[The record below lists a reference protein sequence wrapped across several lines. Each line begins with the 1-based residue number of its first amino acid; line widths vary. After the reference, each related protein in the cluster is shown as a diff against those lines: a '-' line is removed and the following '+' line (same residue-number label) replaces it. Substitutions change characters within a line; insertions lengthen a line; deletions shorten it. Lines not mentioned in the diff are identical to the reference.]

1 MVLKLPRSEKR
12 MFWGFK
18 YDIVHLFANFLVVKL
33 KPFTRKS
40 RQSFQNILNLLLV
53 IQNSFEATLRWK
65 MNVLMVEKWQ
75 FRRFC
80 KLLSDE
86 VEAVL
91 WESKAKGSKVLKS
104 KVIHMKHFLK
114 WFWNY
119 NRVKSECSQCLKIL
133 FLIFFANFLVAKLQP
148 FTGKS
153 RQSF

>member
-12 MFWGFK
+12 MFSGFK

-65 MNVLMVEKWQ
+65 MNVLMVEKWH

-91 WESKAKGSKVLKS
+91 WESKAKGSKVFKS

-119 NRVKSECSQCLKIL
+119 NRVKANVLSVWKYCS
-133 FLIFFANFLVAKLQP
+133 
-148 FTGKS
+148 
-153 RQSF
+153 